1 MQGVQEMIEGG
12 FDGIG
17 VAFNMMTDTAVVLTL
32 IPSGPSERAGVRTG
46 DRIIRIDDSLVAGQ
60 KLPQLNVVRML
71 RGPRDTKVKLGLQR
85 EGISQPV
92 EIEITRGPIPLHSV
106 ETAFMIADGIGYLK
120 LSQFTTTSYGEV
132 KKALSPPPKLS
143 PAAKHPRG
151 GLEGVEEMRGLILD
165 LRGNVG
171 GIYDQSVKIANEFL
185 PAGAMIVY
193 TEDRNRRRVE
203 EHSNGKGAYQHVP
216 LVVLIDEH
224 SASASEILA
233 GALQDNDRAT
243 IIGRQS
249 FGKGL
254 VQKQIPF
261 EDSTAVRLTVARY
274 YTPTGRSIQK
284 PYGTYVADTVSRVT
298 PGGRVLQAGGGIM
311 PDVEMPVDT
320 LGVTPYL
327 VEVVY
332 RNILSRYTLDYT
344 DRHRVALDNITSL
357 AQLDAFFD
365 RDKNLVNDFVR
376 YAARQG
382 VKPNYKQ
389 IAESRPILE
398 AQLRANI
405 GRNTPLGATALH
417 AEAYAIDKTMQ
428 RAVEILEKQSKP

>member
-1 MQGVQEMIEGG
+1 MEY
-12 FDGIG
+12 
-17 VAFNMMTDTAVVLTL
+17 N
-32 IPSGPSERAGVRTG
+32 
-46 DRIIRIDDSLVAGQ
+46 
-60 KLPQLNVVRML
+60 
-71 RGPRDTKVKLGLQR
+71 R
-85 EGISQPV
+85 E
-92 EIEITRGPIPLHSV
+92 
-106 ETAFMIADGIGYLK
+106 
-120 LSQFTTTSYGEV
+120 
-132 KKALSPPPKLS
+132 
-143 PAAKHPRG
+143 
-151 GLEGVEEMRGLILD
+151 
-165 LRGNVG
+165 
-171 GIYDQSVKIANEFL
+171 
-185 PAGAMIVY
+185 
-193 TEDRNRRRVE
+193 
-203 EHSNGKGAYQHVP
+203 
-216 LVVLIDEH
+216 
-224 SASASEILA
+224 
-233 GALQDNDRAT
+233 
-243 IIGRQS
+243 
-249 FGKGL
+249 
-254 VQKQIPF
+254 
-261 EDSTAVRLTVARY
+261 
-274 YTPTGRSIQK
+274 
-284 PYGTYVADTVSRVT
+284 
-298 PGGRVLQAGGGIM
+298 